1 MEVKADGTSRY
12 SLPENRGIY
21 IKKKKKKKRLI
32 AIGFSIYIQI
42 PSAPTFPLPR
52 PDIGPTLTFP
62 PVTVTPEDGAYF
74 SSRVNLPLTSVKSYL
89 YYDKKLK
96 FPF

>member
-1 MEVKADGTSRY
+1 MAPVDIPFPKIEER
-12 SLPENRGIY
+12 
-21 IKKKKKKKRLI
+21 KKKNKKKKRLI

-74 SSRVNLPLTSVKSYL
+74 SSHVNSPLTSVTLIFITEKR
-89 YYDKKLK
+89 
-96 FPF
+96 